1 MKITVN
7 RIELIKAVEVLS
19 SVAKENKIR
28 PVLSGIKIE
37 ATDKITLQATDL
49 ENTLNIKING
59 EIEEQGSTVIIHNEI
74 KDYLKEL
81 ESEKITMLL
90 EKGEINIVSDTGE
103 IKISIFDI
111 EEYPK
116 IRNQNFEKYIEIESE
131 KLINNINKVKFC
143 MPLKSDNLA
152 IFGIKIKSKE
162 NILHFSATDTYR
174 MIMSSEKME
183 IENDIDITISRS
195 AVDGILKFLKDYS
208 GIVKISFENNLC
220 LIETSNTSFLTRVI
234 DLEFPD
240 IFSIENNYNANINLN
255 IEKYWIISS
264 FKRIK
269 SIVKNNTELR
279 NSAIFKF
286 NTKGLEIRALSNKA
300 KIKEKIDVIK
310 AQNEL
315 KICLNVDYMINFL
328 ENAESVEWGLP
339 ESSEGIVRMKEDN
352 YRFYFMPL
360 SFQDE

>member
-7 RIELIKAVEVLS
+7 RIELIKAIEVLS
-19 SVAKENKIR
+19 SIAKENKIR

-37 ATDKITLQATDL
+37 VTDKIVLQATDL
-49 ENTLNIKING
+49 ENILNIRING
-59 EIEEQGSTVIIHNEI
+59 EIEEQGATVIIHNEI

-81 ESEKITMLL
+81 ESEKITLQL

-220 LIETSNTSFLTRVI
+220 LIETANTSFITRII

-240 IFSIENNYNANINLN
+240 IFAIENNYNANINLN
-255 IEKYWIISS
+255 IEKDWIISS

-269 SIVKNNTELR
+269 SIVKNNTEMR

-286 NTKGLEIRALSNKA
+286 NTKGLEIKALSNKA

-310 AQNEL
+310 SQNEL

-339 ESSEGIVRMKEDN
+339 ENAQGIVRMKEND